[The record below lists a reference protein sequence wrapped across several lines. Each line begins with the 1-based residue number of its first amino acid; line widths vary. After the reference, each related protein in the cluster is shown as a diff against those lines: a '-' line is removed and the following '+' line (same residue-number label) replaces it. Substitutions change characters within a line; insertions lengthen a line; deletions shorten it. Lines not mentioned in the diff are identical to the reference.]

1 VTPPGVP
8 VASGI
13 PPGGAVS
20 AVSAE
25 VMPLSQRAAAMMV
38 YRVVEV
44 AVLVAIGSV
53 SASGSGTQLATGI
66 AFLVFSGV
74 LSLGVLVPNRTL
86 AVRSFGLSLLLDGVY
101 LQVQHETLGHAAS
114 VDVVLAANLVAVCLL
129 ASFRTGLK
137 IGVWQSLLLMM
148 AVRGEETKLFPA
160 AEPFAGVEREGTLLV
175 DLVLLWLVVVT
186 TAAAGAVNERELRR
200 RRYDAEVLARLAG
213 DLHGDEHP
221 DDVAS
226 RLVSFVVHE
235 LDAPRALV
243 CRAGDDGPDLMSGHG
258 LAPAAGHAAAD
269 DGTASHRSA
278 LLAAAA
284 GGAPTLALRLDP
296 ARDPWLAGRL
306 PEARNLVAIALAHG
320 DEPLWLVM
328 EHRGGGRR
336 PGARRAGARR
346 VGRAQRR
353 VMSSVVQAA
362 ATASLAMS
370 RAELLERAERAA
382 ATDALTGVANR
393 RTFDRTLARLCAGWE
408 TAGRPFTL
416 VLVDVDHFKSINDRF
431 GHQVGDETLQ
441 AVARVLAG
449 AAGPHDVAARY
460 GGEEFALLLPD
471 TDVVSGAAVAE
482 RARLAL
488 HDTERPVRVSA
499 SFGVAAVPDDARTAA
514 AVVAAADAALL
525 RAKGTGRDRV
535 VIAGPGPRPAPA
547 LPAEPR

>member
-1 VTPPGVP
+1 MP

-13 PPGGAVS
+13 PSAGAVA

-25 VMPLSQRAAAMMV
+25 VMPLSQRAAAMMA

-44 AVLVAIGSV
+44 AVLVVIGSV
-53 SASGSGTQLATGI
+53 STSGSGSQLATGVV
-66 AFLVFSGV
+66 FLVFSAA

-86 AVRSFGLSLLLDGVY
+86 AVRSFGLSLLLDGLY
-101 LQVQHETLGHAAS
+101 LQVQHETLGHSVS

-137 IGVWQSLLLMM
+137 IGVWQSLLMMM
-148 AVRGEETKLFPA
+148 AARGEHTLLFPA
-160 AEPFAGVEREGTLLV
+160 PKAFAGVDREDALLV

-200 RRYDAEVLARLAG
+200 RRYDAEALARLAG

-221 DDVAS
+221 RDVAS

-243 CRAGDDGPDLMSGHG
+243 CRAGGDGPVLMSGHG
-258 LAPAAGHAAAD
+258 LAPAAVHPPATEGAGHD
-269 DGTASHRSA
+269 RSA
-278 LLAAAA
+278 LLSAASAD
-284 GGAPTLALRLDP
+284 GAPTLALRLDP
-296 ARDPWLAGRL
+296 ARDAWLASRVPG
-306 PEARNLVAIALAHG
+306 ARNLVALALAHG
-320 DEPLWLVM
+320 DEPVWLVM
-328 EHRGGGRR
+328 EHRGGARR
-336 PGARRAGARR
+336 PGGRRA
-346 VGRAQRR
+346 GRAQRR
-353 VMSSVVQAA
+353 VMSSVAQAA

-393 RTFDRTLARLCAGWE
+393 RTFDSTLARLCAGWE
-408 TAGRPFTL
+408 SAGRPFTL

-449 AAGPHDVAARY
+449 VAGPGDVAARY

-471 TDVVSGAAVAE
+471 VDVVSGAAVAE

-488 HDTERPVRVSA
+488 HDLERPVRVSA
-499 SFGVAAVPDDARTAA
+499 SFGVAAVPDDARTASA
-514 AVVAAADAALL
+514 LVGAADAALL
-525 RAKGTGRDRV
+525 RAKGMGRDRV
-535 VIAGPGPRPAPA
+535 VIAGPGAPRAAPP